1 MKLVHQ
7 EIPVEFLRAMPEGLK
22 LVTRHGREFL
32 VVESAFSRNGTPL
45 ITESV
50 RIHGEP
56 SIRIGLRLGQQ
67 EGLIFVDA
75 YWGSHAKLYGF
86 LPEVADRDQVVDAY
100 VPETGESL
108 MIDRQCDIE
117 GCSCTRGIE
126 LVLPGEKN
134 VIHVCARLGCPGHRL
149 VLAGMSQPVSDSLS
163 GINFFGAGSLE
174 DDWFDSL

>member
-22 LVTRHGREFL
+22 LVNRHGREFL
-32 VVESAFSRNGTPL
+32 VVESVSSRGGTPL
-45 ITESV
+45 TTESV

-56 SIRIGLRLGQQ
+56 SIRLAVRVGER

-75 YWGSHAKLYGF
+75 FWGSHAKLYGF
-86 LPEVADRDQVVDAY
+86 LPETADGDQVVAAS
-100 VPETGESL
+100 VPETKESL
-108 MIDRQCDIE
+108 MIDRTCDIE

-126 LVLPGEKN
+126 LVLPGGTN

-149 VLAGMSQPVSDSLS
+149 VLANLPGTVTDSLS

-174 DDWFDSL
+174 DDWFDSV

>member
-32 VVESAFSRNGTPL
+32 VVESAFSRRGTSL

-56 SIRIGLRLGQQ
+56 SIRIGLRLGDQ

-86 LPEVADRDQVVDAY
+86 LPEIGDREHVVEAY
-100 VPETGESL
+100 VPETKESL
-108 MIDRQCDIE
+108 MIDRECDIE

-126 LVLPGEKN
+126 LVLPGGRN
-134 VIHVCARLGCPGHRL
+134 AIHVCARLGCPGHRL
-149 VLAGMSQPVSDSLS
+149 VLSEMPEPVSETLS

-174 DDWFDSL
+174 DNWFDSV